1 MTVYPTIAAQDRTRH
16 WWLLGGIAVVVV
28 ALALASVGAVTLRGG
43 SSKLSPVQPGVVH
56 GTGMAPIMA
65 LTPARLAAGAL
76 STGYQLAR
84 AQHGPTIASVL
95 ASMDPKT
102 RLYTEKIMALTFT
115 QLAAGA
121 AGHP

>member
-1 MTVYPTIAAQDRTRH
+1 MTVYPTIAAQHRTRH
-16 WWLLGGIAVVVV
+16 WWLLGGIAVAVA
-28 ALALASVGAVTLRGG
+28 ALALASVGAFAFRGA
-43 SSKLSPVQPGVVH
+43 SEKLSSVQPGVVQ
-56 GTGMAPIMA
+56 GSGMTPIMA

-76 STGYQLAR
+76 GTGYQLPK

-102 RLYTEKIMALTFT
+102 RQYTEKIMALTFT